1 MKNIFILGGLGHI
14 GSGWVRHLSTKFDS
28 SKITIIDNLE
38 TQRFSSLFARPKNI
52 NRFVNLDIRSPELVN
67 ELAEAD
73 IVFQFA
79 ALTNA
84 DPKINNSHN
93 IWENNVV
100 GTKNVIAACKKLD
113 VPLVF
118 PSSTSVYE
126 KSSGQVNEETQ
137 IEKPDNPYSAGKF
150 EEELLLQEYEKG
162 IVLRLGTIHGISPGM
177 RFHTAVNKFCWQAV
191 NGIPLTVWDS
201 SASLTIPYL
210 SLTDLYQVLDQLL
223 NNDVICRTRLINL
236 VSHNSTPT
244 EIIRIINKFVPHTS
258 IQKIQNDRNRLSG
271 IVVESK
277 DFLINNLK
285 FTSSAE
291 KDIEST
297 INLLLDE
304 NFSWQKYYEETA

>member
-1 MKNIFILGGLGHI
+1 MGHI
-14 GSGWVRHLSTKFDS
+14 GSGWVRHLSTKFET
-28 SKITIIDNLE
+28 SKITIIDNLD
-38 TQRFSSLFARPKNI
+38 TQRFSSLFARPKNVKKFI
-52 NRFVNLDIRSPELVN
+52 NLDIRNPELVN

-84 DPKINNSHN
+84 DPKINSPHN

-100 GTKNVIAACKKLD
+100 GTKNVLAACKKLN
-113 VPLVF
+113 VPLIF

-126 KSSGQVNEETQ
+126 KSSGKVNEETQ

-150 EEELLLQEYEKG
+150 EEEFLIQEYEKG

-191 NGIPLTVWDS
+191 NGIPLTVWDN
-201 SASLTIPYL
+201 SASLTSPYL
-210 SLTDLYQVLDQLL
+210 SLNDLYQVLDQIVS
-223 NNDVICRTRLINL
+223 NDLIFGRRLINL
-236 VSHNSTPT
+236 VSHNSTPS
-244 EIIRIINKFVPHTS
+244 EIIRIIDKFVPQTS
-258 IQKIQNDRNRLSG
+258 IQKIQDERNRSSG
-271 IVVESK
+271 ILVESK
-277 DFLINNLK
+277 ESLIKNLK

>member
-1 MKNIFILGGLGHI
+1 MKNIFILGGLGHL
-14 GSGWVRHLSTKFDS
+14 GSGWVRHLSAKFDTA
-28 SKITIIDNLE
+28 KITIIDNLE
-38 TQRFSSLFARPKNI
+38 TQRFSSLFARPQNI
-52 NRFVNLDIRSPELVN
+52 KKFVNLDIRNPELVN

-84 DPKINNSHN
+84 DPKISNSHN

-100 GTKNVIAACKKLD
+100 GTKNVIAACKKLN

-126 KSSGQVNEETQ
+126 KSDGQVNEESH
-137 IEKPDNPYSAGKF
+137 IEKPDNPYSSGKF
-150 EEELLLQEYEKG
+150 EEEFLVREYKKG

-201 SASLTIPYL
+201 SASLTSPYL
-210 SLTDLYQVLDQLL
+210 SLTDLYQVLDQILIKDETL
-223 NNDVICRTRLINL
+223 GSSLINL

-244 EIIRIINKFVPHTS
+244 EIIRIIDKFVPHIS
-258 IQKIQNDRNRLSG
+258 IQKIQDDRNRSSG
-271 IVVESK
+271 IVVESMDSMIK
-277 DFLINNLK
+277 NIK

-297 INLLLDE
+297 INLLRDE
-304 NFSWQKYYEETA
+304 NFSWQKYYEENA